1 MAKKVLNCRDL
12 GMDCKRK
19 VRGYN
24 EGEVLM
30 KTIQH
35 IMWDHKVEKVT
46 PEMKEKIRSLIKD
59 ESEQSTWLTRP
70 LKKLHYNQNEHDFQ
84 TTQLDKQ

>member
-1 MAKKVLNCRDL
+1 MAKKFLHCKDVGVNA
-12 GMDCKRK
+12 DCQKK
-19 VRGYN
+19 FTGYN

-46 PEMKEKIRSLIKD
+46 PEFKDKIRSLIKD
-59 ESEQSTWLTRP
+59 VEA
-70 LKKLHYNQNEHDFQ
+70 
-84 TTQLDKQ
+84 

>member
-1 MAKKVLNCRDL
+1 MGIEKGDKEMATKKFLLHCKDL
-12 GMDCKRK
+12 GNADCARK
-19 VRGYN
+19 FTGYN

-46 PEMKEKIRSLIKD
+46 PEEKDRIRSLIKSQ
-59 ESEQSTWLTRP
+59 E
-70 LKKLHYNQNEHDFQ
+70 
-84 TTQLDKQ
+84 

>member
-1 MAKKVLNCRDL
+1 MSKKVLNCKEL
-12 GMDCKRK
+12 GVDTECKK
-19 VRGYN
+19 KFTGYN

-46 PEMKEKIRSLIKD
+46 PELKDKIRSLIKD
-59 ESEQSTWLTRP
+59 S
-70 LKKLHYNQNEHDFQ
+70 D
-84 TTQLDKQ
+84 